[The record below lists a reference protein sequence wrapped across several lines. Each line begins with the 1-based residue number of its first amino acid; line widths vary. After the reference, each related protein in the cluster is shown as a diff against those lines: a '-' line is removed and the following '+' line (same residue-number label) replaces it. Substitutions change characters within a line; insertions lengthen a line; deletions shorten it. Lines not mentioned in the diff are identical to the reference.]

1 MNEVSKRFEQLVNTT
16 YRKFLDQGTILP
28 ERTSDGI
35 KVGDALIKPD
45 GVYKDILLKGKTVWA
60 TVSLN
65 AVAIK
70 LANLVAWNKDTALQK
85 EIFGL
90 DQKYSKYFIDSKIY
104 LDNYHRAVNN
114 NDDIRADILWTR
126 YQDAKERAII
136 LKDQAEHL
144 ARF

>member
-1 MNEVSKRFEQLVNTT
+1 MNEVSKRFEQLVKTT

-28 ERTSDGI
+28 ERTADGI
-35 KVGDALIKPD
+35 KVGDALIRSD
-45 GVYKDILLKGKTVWA
+45 GPYKDIVKQGNVIWA

-70 LANLVAWNKDTALQK
+70 LANLVAWDENKDLQK
-85 EIFGL
+85 EIFQL
-90 DQKYSKYFIDSKIY
+90 DQKYSKYFVDSKIY
-104 LDNYHRAVNN
+104 LDNYHRASNN

-136 LKDQAEHL
+136 LKDQAEDL

>member
-1 MNEVSKRFEQLVNTT
+1 MNEVSKRFEQIVKTT

-28 ERTSDGI
+28 ERTEKGI
-35 KVGDALIKPD
+35 KVGDALIRSD
-45 GVYKDILLKGKTVWA
+45 GPYKDILRKDKLVWA

-65 AVAIK
+65 AVAIR
-70 LANLVAWNKDTALQK
+70 LANLVAWDADHALQK
-85 EIFGL
+85 EIFAL
-90 DQKYSKYFIDSKIY
+90 DQKYSKYFVDSKIF

-114 NDDIRADILWTR
+114 NDDIRAEILWIR

-136 LKDQAEHL
+136 LKDQAEDL